1 MHACMH
7 MCVCVC
13 VYVCM
18 CTYIY
23 MICKYVCWAPH
34 IWLVPYN
41 AGATCWDP
49 SWVMARP
56 STSWWARSR
65 WLSPATSMLR
75 WTREVPNISCR
86 AALSWQWMSGSTA
99 PWIPE
104 RRCRGVL
111 DRGILGPGVDAR
123 GCKRFD
129 DRFHGMKKNTI
140 RFGQLVLVSKL
151 RLTN

>member
-1 MHACMH
+1 

-18 CTYIY
+18 CVCVYVCMCTIYIYDY

-99 PWIPE
+99 PWIPMDPVE
-104 RRCRGVL
+104 GFGPWFW
-111 DRGILGPGVDAR
+111 DRLELM
-123 GCKRFD
+123 
-129 DRFHGMKKNTI
+129 HGDVNDLMTDFTAWRKT
-140 RFGQLVLVSKL
+140 RYVSDSWCWFQS
-151 RLTN
+151 